1 MVSTT
6 QSSSAR
12 TGPGGPSIASPS
24 YGGPLGGQAG
34 SAEGQKAD
42 RTKASRTAKSS
53 RDEKNSDE
61 RFVEFIDV
69 EKMYGDFQA
78 VKQLH
83 LTIGRGEFLTFL
95 GPSGSGKTTT
105 LNMLAGF
112 ERPSKGVITL
122 AGKSVD
128 RLPPYERNI
137 GMVFQNYALF
147 PHMSVEHNVAFPLSV
162 RKTPKADIAPRVRRA
177 LEMVRLEQFKDRRPA
192 QLSGGQQQRV
202 ALARALVFEPT
213 LVLMDEPL
221 GALDKK
227 LREHMQIEL
236 KQIHEMLGVTMV
248 CVTHDQSEALT
259 MSDRVAVFDHGA
271 VVQIGTPHGLYNEP
285 STEFV
290 ASFIGENNALDG
302 VVERVDARQCHVAL
316 PGGLNATALAIGDIS
331 AGAPVHLTI
340 RPERIGLS
348 NAVVQS
354 DNRFQ
359 AKVDDR
365 IYHSDHQRLL
375 ARLANGQVL
384 TVKIGPEATM
394 PAGEAINL
402 CWATSDCRAFPA
414 GAAPDGKPSNTGR
427 GL

>member
-1 MVSTT
+1 MVSTM
-6 QSSSAR
+6 QNSSAR
-12 TGPGGPSIASPS
+12 TGSVGGPSVASPS
-24 YGGPLGGQAG
+24 DSGQLGGRAG
-34 SAEGQKAD
+34 SVEGQKAD
-42 RTKASRTAKSS
+42 RAVASRAGKPSKNDKDG
-53 RDEKNSDE
+53 DETL
-61 RFVEFIDV
+61 VEFVDV
-69 EKMYGDFQA
+69 EKVYGDFQA
-78 VKQLH
+78 VRRLH

-147 PHMSVEHNVAFPLSV
+147 PHMSVEQNVAFPLSV
-162 RKTPKADIAPRVRRA
+162 RKTPRAEIAPRVTRA
-177 LEMVRLEQFKDRRPA
+177 LEMVRLVQFKDRKPA

-259 MSDRVAVFDHGA
+259 MSDRVAVFDQGS

-285 STEFV
+285 ATEFV

-302 VVERVDARQCHVAL
+302 VAERVGDGRCLVTL
-316 PGGLNATALAIGDIS
+316 PTGLKATALAIGDIRP
-331 AGAPVHLTI
+331 GAPVHLTI

-348 NAVVQS
+348 TDGQS

-359 AKVDDR
+359 AAVDDR
-365 IYHSDHQRLL
+365 IYHGDHQRLL

-384 TVKIGPEATM
+384 TVKIGPESTM
-394 PAGEAINL
+394 PAGEMIDL
-402 CWATSDCRAFPA
+402 CWSTSDCRAFPA
-414 GAAPDGKPSNTGR
+414 GAAPNNKT
-427 GL
+427 